1 MTNEQDYASLL
12 SERNELKR
20 IVEDCKKG
28 FTGASL
34 LYSELSSERDE
45 LKEKLDEQFLLL
57 QKTLNDKLDLHT
69 RSTRAESENAEL
81 KKEVERLKAQVEG
94 FKEHIA
100 HDARNLHLDPSQYYR
115 D

>member
-1 MTNEQDYASLL
+1 MIEITKEKWDSLL
-12 SERNELKR
+12 
-20 IVEDCKKG
+20 
-28 FTGASL
+28 
-34 LYSELSSERDE
+34 SERDE
-45 LKEKLDEQFLLL
+45 LKAKVEVIETDFKHACNRTVFVIKERD
-57 QKTLNDKLDLHT
+57 
-69 RSTRAESENAEL
+69 EL